1 MKYYLIVGEASGDL
15 HASRLMHSLKNI
27 DEFAEF
33 RFFGGDLMAAEGG
46 TRVKHYKELAYMGF
60 VPVLL
65 HLLTIFANMKK
76 CKEDI
81 VKWRP
86 DVVILVD
93 YPGFNLN
100 IAKFLKKKTNIPAY
114 YYISPKIWAW
124 KEWRIRS
131 IKRDIAELFSILPF
145 EVPFFEKK
153 HRYTIHYVGNPT
165 AEEVNGFRASYQ
177 QTTLEFCEE
186 NNLDKH
192 RPIIALLAGSRLQEI
207 KDNLPAMIEVAERF
221 EDYQMVLAGAP
232 SIEDAYYEK
241 FLKGTPVK
249 MVRNKTYPLLTHAT
263 AALVTSGTATLETA
277 LFEVPQVV
285 CYETPL
291 PRLVRF
297 AFKHVMSCKYI
308 SLVNLIADKEVVQ
321 EMFADRFKVDAIA
334 DQLYQIL
341 PGKEGR
347 ERMLAEYREVR
358 ERLGNQV
365 APDEAAA
372 IMYDLLVKRREMLL
386 KLARERAEAEAKAAA
401 EAAERARLKALSEA
415 EAAKKKAELE
425 AETARIKAEQEAEI
439 SRRRAEQEAEMAR
452 RRAEEARRLA
462 EEEAERARQAEEQLN
477 QSQQEELK

>member
-15 HASRLMHSLKNI
+15 HASRLMRSLKKV

-65 HLLTIFANMKK
+65 HLGTIFSNMKM
-76 CKEDI
+76 CKDDI
-81 VKWRP
+81 VKWKP

-100 IAKFLKKKTNIPAY
+100 IAKFLKKNTNIPAY

-131 IKRDIAELFSILPF
+131 IQRDIAEMFSILPF
-145 EVPFFEKK
+145 EVPFYEKK
-153 HRYTIHYVGNPT
+153 HHYPIHYVGNPT
-165 AEEVNGFRASYQ
+165 AQEVNEFRVGYQ
-177 QTTLEFCEE
+177 QPFEEFCTE
-186 NNLDKH
+186 NQLDIH
-192 RPIIALLAGSRLQEI
+192 RPILALLAGSRLQEI

-221 EDYQMVLAGAP
+221 EDFQMVLAGAP
-232 SIEDAYYEK
+232 SIEDKYYEQ
-241 FLKGTPVK
+241 FVKGTPVK
-249 MVRNKTYPLLTHAT
+249 MVHNKTYQLLSHST

-277 LFEVPQVV
+277 LFNVPQVV

-297 AFKHVMSCKYI
+297 AFDHIMACKYI

-321 EMFADRFKVDAIA
+321 EMFADRFKIDAIA
-334 DQLYQIL
+334 DQLYQLL

-347 ERMLAEYREVR
+347 ERMLAEYQVVR
-358 ERLGNQV
+358 ERLGNQM
-365 APDEAAA
+365 APDEAAT
-372 IMYDLLVKRREMLL
+372 IMHGLLVKRRERLL
-386 KLARERAEAEAKAAA
+386 RLAKERAEAEAAA
-401 EAAERARLKALSEA
+401 EAAR
-415 EAAKKKAELE
+415 KKAEE
-425 AETARIKAEQEAEI
+425 AK
-439 SRRRAEQEAEMAR
+439 
-452 RRAEEARRLA
+452 RLA
-462 EEEAERARQAEEQLN
+462 EEEAKRAKQAAEQL
-477 QSQQEELK
+477 SQTQKEEME

>member
-15 HASRLMHSLKNI
+15 HASRLMRSLKKV

-65 HLLTIFANMKK
+65 HLRTIFSNMKM
-76 CKEDI
+76 CKVDI
-81 VKWRP
+81 VKWKP

-131 IKRDIAELFSILPF
+131 IRRDIAEMFSILPF
-145 EVPFFEKK
+145 EVPFYEKK
-153 HRYTIHYVGNPT
+153 HHYPIHYVGNPT
-165 AEEVNGFRASYQ
+165 AQEVNEFRAGYQ
-177 QTTLEFCEE
+177 QSFEEFCTE
-186 NNLDKH
+186 NQLDTH
-192 RPIIALLAGSRLQEI
+192 RPILALLAGSRLQEI

-221 EDYQMVLAGAP
+221 EDFQMVLAGAP
-232 SIEDAYYEK
+232 SIEDKYYEQ
-241 FLKGTPVK
+241 FVKGTPVR
-249 MVRNKTYPLLTHAT
+249 MVRNKTYQLLSHST

-277 LFEVPQVV
+277 LFNVPQVV

-297 AFKHVMSCKYI
+297 AFERIMSCKHI

-334 DQLYQIL
+334 DQLYQLL
-341 PGKEGR
+341 PGMEGR
-347 ERMLAEYREVR
+347 KRMLAEYQVVR
-358 ERLGNQV
+358 ERLGNLM
-365 APDEAAA
+365 APDEAAT
-372 IMYDLLVKRREMLL
+372 IMHGLLVKRRERLL
-386 KLARERAEAEAKAAA
+386 RLARERAEAEAAA
-401 EAAERARLKALSEA
+401 EAARK
-415 EAAKKKAELE
+415 
-425 AETARIKAEQEAEI
+425 
-439 SRRRAEQEAEMAR
+439 
-452 RRAEEARRLA
+452 RAEEARKLA
-462 EEEAERARQAEEQLN
+462 EEEAKRAKQAAEQLC
-477 QSQQEELK
+477 QTQKDEAE

>member
-15 HASRLMHSLKNI
+15 HASRLMRSLKKV

-65 HLLTIFANMKK
+65 HLGTIFSNMKM
-76 CKEDI
+76 CKDDI
-81 VKWRP
+81 VKWKP

-131 IKRDIAELFSILPF
+131 IRRDIAEMFSILPF
-145 EVPFFEKK
+145 EVPFYEKK
-153 HRYTIHYVGNPT
+153 HHYPIHYVGNPT
-165 AEEVNGFRASYQ
+165 AQEVNEFRAGYQ
-177 QTTLEFCEE
+177 QPFEEFCTE
-186 NNLDKH
+186 NQLDIH
-192 RPIIALLAGSRLQEI
+192 RPILALLAGSRLQEI

-221 EDYQMVLAGAP
+221 EDFQMVLAGAP
-232 SIEDAYYEK
+232 SIEDKYYEQ
-241 FLKGTPVK
+241 FVKGTPVK
-249 MVRNKTYPLLTHAT
+249 MVRNKTYQLLSHST

-277 LFEVPQVV
+277 LFNVPQVV

-297 AFKHVMSCKYI
+297 AFDHIMSCKYI

-334 DQLYQIL
+334 DQLYQLL

-347 ERMLAEYREVR
+347 ERMLAEYQVVR
-358 ERLGNQV
+358 EHLGNQM
-365 APDEAAA
+365 APDEAAT
-372 IMYDLLVKRREMLL
+372 IMHGLLVKRRERLL
-386 KLARERAEAEAKAAA
+386 RLAKKRAEAEAAA
-401 EAAERARLKALSEA
+401 EAAR
-415 EAAKKKAELE
+415 KKAEE
-425 AETARIKAEQEAEI
+425 AK
-439 SRRRAEQEAEMAR
+439 
-452 RRAEEARRLA
+452 RLA
-462 EEEAERARQAEEQLN
+462 EEEAKRAKQAAEQL
-477 QSQQEELK
+477 SQTQKEEME